1 MMSLCW
7 TPSFPC
13 TDLFQPRPVH
23 RCQGST
29 MPMSSSTVAP
39 LNVTEMPR
47 EVCENSHVISVEAII
62 SFCKFSDSALFVL
75 TIISSILQ
83 VFVMCQAV
91 HNIRRRSSDKCMHVF
106 LLSMTFADF
115 ILTAVGYPIE
125 LLPRVGVIPKVP
137 YYVSVTMHML
147 CWMGL
152 SISSFSLVLLN
163 VDKLFYFRFPLR
175 YSTYFTRFRAI
186 CVVSLCWAGCA
197 LFVIFAWITKSF
209 NCVDEDCATLAIF
222 PNKMH
227 IYLTFMIVV
236 GVIPTLTSLAVALYL
251 LKVVTAHRKQMA
263 EERALCQ
270 DTTGRRQS
278 TQFTTR
284 LRTFYFIFMTTIFTA
299 MTLLPYRIV
308 SLQRAVNPSQSHTCL
323 SILFFWI
330 LMYMIYLNSI
340 FNPLITV
347 TVLPQYRCRLINM
360 IFFGKAKKEEDKT
373 FRSTEL

>member
-1 MMSLCW
+1 MYMTIHSSVPL
-7 TPSFPC
+7 PAP
-13 TDLFQPRPVH
+13 
-23 RCQGST
+23 GST
-29 MPMSSSTVAP
+29 MPSASVSSSTVAP
-39 LNVTEMPR
+39 YSPNVTDAPR
-47 EVCENSHVISVEAII
+47 EACENSHVVSVDAIL

-115 ILTAVGYPIE
+115 LLTAVGYPIE
-125 LLPRVGVIPKVP
+125 LLPRVGLIPNVP

-186 CVVSLCWAGCA
+186 CVVSLCWTGCA
-197 LFVIFAWITKSF
+197 LFVIFAWISKSF
-209 NCVDEDCATLAIF
+209 NCVDEDCRTLAIF

-263 EERALCQ
+263 EERALFHE
-270 DTTGRRQS
+270 TGRKQS
-278 TQFTTR
+278 IQFASR

-299 MTLLPYRIV
+299 LTLLPYRIV
-308 SLQRAVNPSQSHTCL
+308 SLQRAVNPAQSHTCL